1 MTTNPV
7 KQLKPIEMM
16 TRGTVVS
23 VHCRTFVAGTI
34 PLIVYNHV

>member
-7 KQLKPIEMM
+7 KQLKPIDIMN
-16 TRGTVVS
+16 RGNVVS

-34 PLIVYNHV
+34 PLIVKT